1 MRLIPHGRRV
11 NVAWLT
17 IAAAA
22 VIVLSAV
29 WNSRD
34 DIYVLRE
41 SSVALV
47 LLVFM
52 AAITLGEIARLSI
65 LGRRE
70 TAPLSTAAAL
80 ALAMTSMVPTGS
92 NVVRLSVVVLATAV
106 AMGAGILVHALRRQ
120 QIGLPEIAARVI
132 GLSVA
137 SVLYRKV
144 HFGGHDTARVG
155 GEVGRPAVAGGA

>member
-41 SSVALV
+41 SGVALV

-70 TAPLSTAAAL
+70 TAPL
-80 ALAMTSMVPTGS
+80 
-92 NVVRLSVVVLATAV
+92 
-106 AMGAGILVHALRRQ
+106 
-120 QIGLPEIAARVI
+120 
-132 GLSVA
+132 
-137 SVLYRKV
+137 
-144 HFGGHDTARVG
+144 
-155 GEVGRPAVAGGA
+155 